1 MALMHVSLVE
11 LLRYV
16 AMRRIPTLDYML
28 SYTRGLLRLRPIM
41 PDT

>member
-1 MALMHVSLVE
+1 MTLMHVSLVE

-16 AMRRIPTLDYML
+16 AMGQIPTLDYML

-41 PDT
+41 PGT